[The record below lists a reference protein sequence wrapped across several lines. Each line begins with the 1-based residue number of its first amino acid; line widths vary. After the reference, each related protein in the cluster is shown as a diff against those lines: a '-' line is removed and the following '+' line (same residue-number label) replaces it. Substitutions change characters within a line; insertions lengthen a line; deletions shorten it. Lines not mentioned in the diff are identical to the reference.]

1 MASSSSTRDTTL
13 RHAQTRDVSLLAL
26 LIVAL
31 LIGAFTFQLPMSST
45 RARSGAALVALMDML
60 PPQLASSRLLGS
72 VDTQQRIALS
82 LGLRPRNALRLQ
94 RYLDNLHIPQPTPA
108 HNSHFLAS
116 ENHPGMFSPDAT
128 VYSELARF
136 LQAQGFVVTRE
147 YKHHLLL
154 DFSGTIAQVERAFHV
169 SIRAYI
175 GPDGQKYFAN
185 ASNPL
190 IPAQFA
196 GQVLAING
204 LNDALHWH
212 AHAFARRLSFTQTR
226 TSSQCPGHNSQYMTP
241 DQFASAYNL
250 NGLYRAHYAGEGQAL
265 ALFELSPFT
274 KSDLATYNA
283 CFGHSRTKIQAIRT
297 GTMQS
302 DAGMMETEMDAELV
316 LSAAPH
322 LATLK
327 IYEAGN
333 NIVGYLSQWARIIQD
348 APPVVSTSW
357 GLCEQIL
364 NAPFIAEENTLF
376 ALAAAQGQTL
386 FASTGDTGS
395 AGCLGNAKSS
405 TSLLNV
411 DDPAAQ
417 PLVTSVGG
425 TSLTLNRSSGY
436 NGESTWNTSS
446 LPPASFIGA
455 SGGGISHYWTRP
467 SWQQMNGV
475 KNAYSSGKVCKARGR
490 AICRETPDVSLQAD
504 TSPGYI
510 IYCSA
515 RATKSCSNDMPWNVV
530 GGTSVATPL
539 WAVLAAL
546 TNEMLQKQG
555 KSRLGFL
562 NPLLYQI
569 ARKQRLYR
577 ACFHDVTKGNN
588 DYNGLNAGRY
598 PASPG
603 YDMATG
609 LGSYNADALARR
621 LVMLVSARR
630 AARSP

>member
-1 MASSSSTRDTTL
+1 MASSSSIHDTRL
-13 RHAQTRDVSLLAL
+13 RRVQTRNASSLTL
-26 LIVAL
+26 LLVAL
-31 LIGAFTFQLPMSST
+31 LIGTFTFQLPTSSA
-45 RARSGAALVALMDML
+45 RARSGAALVALTDMI
-60 PPQLASSRLLGS
+60 PPQLASSRVLGS
-72 VDTQQRIALS
+72 ADTQQRIALS
-82 LGLRPRNALRLQ
+82 LALRPQNALLLQ
-94 RYLDNLHIPQPTPA
+94 RYLDNLHITQPTPA
-108 HNSHFLAS
+108 HASHFPAP
-116 ENHPGMFSPDAT
+116 EKHADMFSPDAT
-128 VYSELARF
+128 VYSELTRF
-136 LQAQGFVVTRE
+136 LQEQGFVVTRI
-147 YKHHLLL
+147 YTHRLLL

-169 SIRAYI
+169 SIHAYI
-175 GPDGQKYFAN
+175 GPDGQKYYAN
-185 ASNPL
+185 ASDPL

-212 AHAFARRLSFTQTR
+212 THALARRLSSTKLR
-226 TSSQCPGHNSQYMTP
+226 TSQCPGHNSQYMTP

-250 NGLYRAHYAGEGQAL
+250 NELYRAHYAGEGQTL
-265 ALFELSPFT
+265 ALFELSPFAQ
-274 KSDLATYNA
+274 SDLTTYNA
-283 CFGHSRTKIQAIRT
+283 CFGHSHTKIQAIQT
-297 GTMQS
+297 GTMQP
-302 DAGMMETEMDAELV
+302 DDGMMETEMDAELV

-322 LATLK
+322 LGTLK
-327 IYEAGN
+327 IYESEN
-333 NIVGYLSQWARIIQD
+333 NAASYFSQWARIIQD

-357 GLCEQIL
+357 GLCEQTL

-395 AGCLGNAKSS
+395 AGCLGNTKSS
-405 TSLLNV
+405 TSQLAV

-417 PLVTSVGG
+417 PFVTGVGG
-425 TSLTLNRSSGY
+425 TSLTLTRSSGY
-436 NGESTWNTSS
+436 DGESAWNTSNM
-446 LPPASFIGA
+446 PPASFIGA

-475 KNAYSSGKVCKARGR
+475 KNRYSSGKVCKARGG

-510 IYCSA
+510 IYCSG
-515 RATKSCSNDMPWNVV
+515 RTTKSCSNDLPWNVV

-539 WAVLAAL
+539 WAVMAAL
-546 TNEMLQKQG
+546 TNEMLQKEGNG
-555 KSRLGFL
+555 KLGFL

-569 ARKQRLYR
+569 ARNKHLYR

-598 PASPG
+598 PASVG

-609 LGSYNADALARR
+609 LGSYNAYALARS
-621 LVMLVSARR
+621 LVILVRERR
-630 AARSP
+630 AARSL

>member
-1 MASSSSTRDTTL
+1 MI
-13 RHAQTRDVSLLAL
+13 L

-31 LIGAFTFQLPMSST
+31 LMGAFTFQLPMSST
-45 RARSGAALVALMDML
+45 RARSSAALVALMDMI

-72 VDTQQRIALS
+72 VDTRQRIALS

-94 RYLDNLHIPQPTPA
+94 GYLNNLHFPQTSQA
-108 HNSHFLAS
+108 HNSHFAAP

-136 LQAQGFVVTRE
+136 LQGQGFAVTRE
-147 YKHHLLL
+147 YTHRLLL
-154 DFSGTIAQVERAFHV
+154 GFSGTIAQVERAFHV
-169 SIRAYI
+169 TIYAYS
-175 GPDGQKYFAN
+175 GQDGQKYFAN
-185 ASNPL
+185 NNNPL

-204 LNDALHWH
+204 LNNALHWH
-212 AHAFARRLSFTQTR
+212 THAFARRLASTKLR
-226 TSSQCPGHNSQYMTP
+226 TSQCPGHNSQYMTP

-250 NGLYRAHYAGEGQAL
+250 NGLYRAHYAGEGQTL
-265 ALFELSPFT
+265 ALFELSPFA

-283 CFGHSRTKIQAIRT
+283 CFGHSHTKIQAIQT
-297 GTMQS
+297 GATQS

-322 LATLK
+322 LGTLK

-333 NIVGYLSQWARIIQD
+333 NTVGYLSQWARIIQD

-425 TSLTLNRSSGY
+425 TSLTLSRASGY
-436 NGESTWNTSS
+436 NGESVWNTSS

-467 SWQQMNGV
+467 SWQQMGGV
-475 KNAYSSGKVCKARGR
+475 KNAYSSGKVCKARAG

-504 TSPGYI
+504 TSSGYI

-555 KSRLGFL
+555 AGKLGFL

-569 ARKQRLYR
+569 ASNRRTYR

-598 PASPG
+598 PATVG

-609 LGSYNADALARR
+609 LGSYNADALAHNLIR
-621 LVMLVSARR
+621 LVRARR
-630 AARSP
+630 AVRSP

>member
-1 MASSSSTRDTTL
+1 MASSSSTRNTTL
-13 RHAQTRDVSLLAL
+13 RHAQARDVSLLAL

-31 LIGAFTFQLPMSST
+31 LIGAFTFQLPMPSM
-45 RARSGAALVALMDML
+45 RARSGAALVALMDMV

-72 VDTQQRIALS
+72 VDTWQRITLS
-82 LGLRPRNALRLQ
+82 LGLRPRNSLLLQ
-94 RYLDNLHIPQPTPA
+94 RYLANLHTLSQPSPV
-108 HNSHFLAS
+108 HSFPAS

-128 VYSELARF
+128 IYSELARF

-147 YKHHLLL
+147 YTHRLLL

-169 SIRAYI
+169 SIHAYS

-212 AHAFARRLSFTQTR
+212 ARATARRLSFTQPR
-226 TSSQCPGHNSQYMTP
+226 TSPQCPGHNSQYITP

-250 NGLYRAHYAGEGQAL
+250 NGLYRAHYAGEGQTL

-274 KSDLATYNA
+274 KSDLATYSA
-283 CFGHSRTKIQAIRT
+283 CFGHSRTKIQAIQT

-333 NIVGYLSQWARIIQD
+333 NTVGYLSQWARIIQD

-405 TSLLNV
+405 TSLLAV

-417 PLVTSVGG
+417 PFVTSVGG
-425 TSLTLNRSSGY
+425 TSLTLTGSSGY

-467 SWQQMNGV
+467 SWQQMHGV
-475 KNAYSSGKVCKARGR
+475 KNAYSSGKVCKAHSE

-515 RATKSCSNDMPWNVV
+515 RATRSCSNDQPWNVV

-555 KSRLGFL
+555 KSKLGFL

-569 ARKQRLYR
+569 ASNRRTYR
-577 ACFHDVTKGNN
+577 ACFHDITKGNN
-588 DYNGLNAGRY
+588 DYNGLNAGHY

-621 LVMLVSARR
+621 LVMLVRARR

>member
-1 MASSSSTRDTTL
+1 M
-13 RHAQTRDVSLLAL
+13 RDVFSLAL
-26 LIVAL
+26 LIVTL
-31 LIGAFTFQLPMSST
+31 SISVFAFQHAMFSA
-45 RARSGAALVALMDML
+45 RARSGAALVALTDMI
-60 PPQLASSRLLGS
+60 PPQLASSRLQGS
-72 VDTQQRIALS
+72 VNRQQRIALS
-82 LGLRPRNALRLQ
+82 FGLRPQNASLLQ
-94 RYLDNLHIPQPTPA
+94 HYLDNPPALAQSTPA
-108 HNSHFLAS
+108 HNSHLPAS
-116 ENHPGMFSPDAT
+116 EKHADMFSPGAT

-147 YKHHLLL
+147 YTHRLLL
-154 DFSGTIAQVERAFHV
+154 DFSGTIAQVERTFRV
-169 SIRAYI
+169 SIHEYI
-175 GPDGQKYFAN
+175 GPDGQKYYAN
-185 ASNPL
+185 DNNPL

-212 AHAFARRLSFTQTR
+212 THALARRLSSTKPR
-226 TSSQCPGHNSQYMTP
+226 TSQCPEHNSQYMTP
-241 DQFASAYNL
+241 DQFTSAYNL
-250 NGLYRAHYAGEGQAL
+250 NDLYRAHYAGEGQTL
-265 ALFELSPFT
+265 ALFELSPFAQ
-274 KSDLATYNA
+274 SDLTTYNA
-283 CFGHSRTKIQAIRT
+283 CFGHSRTKIQTIQT
-297 GTMQS
+297 GTLKP
-302 DAGMMETEMDAELV
+302 DDGMMETEMDAELV
-316 LSAAPH
+316 LSAAPR

-327 IYEAGN
+327 IYESGN
-333 NIVGYLSQWARIIQD
+333 NAASYFSQWARIIQD

-357 GLCEQIL
+357 GLCEQTL

-395 AGCLGNAKSS
+395 AGCLGTTKSS
-405 TSLLNV
+405 TSQLAV

-417 PLVTSVGG
+417 PFVTSVGG
-425 TSLTLNRSSGY
+425 TSLTLNRSSSY
-436 NGESTWNTSS
+436 NGESVWNTSN

-475 KNAYSSGKVCKARGR
+475 KNAYSSGKVCKARAG

-504 TSPGYI
+504 TDLGYI

-515 RATKSCSNDMPWNVV
+515 RATKSCSNDQPWNVV

-546 TNEMLQKQG
+546 TNEILQKQG
-555 KSRLGFL
+555 KLGFL

-569 ARKQRLYR
+569 ASNKRLYR

-603 YDMATG
+603 YDMTTG
-609 LGSYNADALARR
+609 LGSYNAYALARN
-621 LVMLVSARR
+621 LVTLVRARKV
-630 AARSP
+630 ALSL

>member
-1 MASSSSTRDTTL
+1 M
-13 RHAQTRDVSLLAL
+13 
-26 LIVAL
+26 
-31 LIGAFTFQLPMSST
+31 
-45 RARSGAALVALMDML
+45 
-60 PPQLASSRLLGS
+60 
-72 VDTQQRIALS
+72 
-82 LGLRPRNALRLQ
+82 
-94 RYLDNLHIPQPTPA
+94 HIPQPNAA
-108 HNSHFLAS
+108 HSFPTS
-116 ENHPGMFSPDAT
+116 ENHPDIFSPDAT

-147 YKHHLLL
+147 YQHRLLL
-154 DFSGTIAQVERAFHV
+154 DFSGTIAQVARAFHV
-169 SIRAYI
+169 SIYTYI

-212 AHAFARRLSFTQTR
+212 THAFARRLSFTKLLT
-226 TSSQCPGHNSQYMTP
+226 SQCPGHNSQYMTP
-241 DQFASAYNL
+241 DQFAFAYNL
-250 NGLYRAHYAGEGQAL
+250 NGLYRAHYAGEGQTL
-265 ALFELSPFT
+265 ALFELSPFA

-283 CFGHSRTKIQAIRT
+283 CFGHNRTKIQAIRT
-297 GTMQS
+297 GATQF

-322 LATLK
+322 LGTLK

-333 NIVGYLSQWARIIQD
+333 NTVGYLSQWARIIQD

-395 AGCLGNAKSS
+395 AGCLGKAKSS

-425 TSLTLNRSSGY
+425 TSLTLSKSSGY
-436 NGESTWNTSS
+436 NGESVWNTSS
-446 LPPASFIGA
+446 LSPASFIGA

-467 SWQQMNGV
+467 SWQQMSGV
-475 KNAYSSGKVCKARGR
+475 KNAYSSGKVCKARAG

-546 TNEMLQKQG
+546 TNELLQKEG

-569 ARKQRLYR
+569 ARNKRLYR

-621 LVMLVSARR
+621 LVTLVKVRR